1 MLVTD
6 LVEVKIIGYLLEL
19 VEFLSSVVEDTI
31 VFYFGDN
38 GLNGAGWND
47 GMKGAKGST
56 DEGGV
61 RVPGLMRWPK
71 HIRPGMVIKE
81 IAGGIDLL
89 PTLTDMTNVE
99 IVSEKPLLIDV
110 Y

>member
-1 MLVTD
+1 
-6 LVEVKIIGYLLEL
+6 
-19 VEFLSSVVEDTI
+19 
-31 VFYFGDN
+31 
-38 GLNGAGWND
+38 
-47 GMKGAKGST
+47 MKGAKGST
-56 DEGGV
+56 DEGDV
-61 RVPGLMRWPK
+61 CVPGLMRWPK